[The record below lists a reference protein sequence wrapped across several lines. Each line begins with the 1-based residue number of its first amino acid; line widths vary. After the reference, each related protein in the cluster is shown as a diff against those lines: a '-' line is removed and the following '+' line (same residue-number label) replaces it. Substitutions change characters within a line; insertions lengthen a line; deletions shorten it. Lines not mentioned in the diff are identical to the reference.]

1 MYNDQILGLK
11 LFGPPTSKDFT
22 GNHPD
27 DIEFDE
33 DSFSAIDTLSELSAP
48 QSSSSSVVPSC
59 GRDKQ
64 LKLLAEQMADA
75 LKHRQ
80 ALSCPKESYSGSK
93 VSDLVQQLKDA
104 MKNGTSVSPPK
115 SFDTKPKAEK
125 PEQKKE
131 SKALPLHV
139 AWYSLCQIFSIH
151 CAMYWTL
158 KHLFERFQE
167 TPFFDFALWAAVA
180 RRFI

>member
-1 MYNDQILGLK
+1 M
-11 LFGPPTSKDFT
+11 FCPSTSKEFT

-27 DIEFDE
+27 DIDFDE

-75 LKHRQ
+75 LKHQ
-80 ALSCPKESYSGSK
+80 ALSYPKENYSGSK
-93 VSDLVQQLKDA
+93 VSDLVKQLKDA
-104 MKNGTSVSPPK
+104 MANGGTVSPPK
-115 SFDTKPKAEK
+115 NSDTNPKAEK

-131 SKALPLHV
+131 SKALPLHA
-139 AWYSLCQIFSIH
+139 AWYCLCQIFSILR
-151 CAMYWTL
+151 AMYWTL
-158 KHLFERFQE
+158 KQLY
-167 TPFFDFALWAAVA
+167 T
-180 RRFI
+180 